1 MLPYA
6 ERDAMIDNQCAAQM
20 LYHIF
25 DNNLILSAGIAL
37 FMTVNIM
44 TIPRL
49 ELQDVARVLDWIFLV
64 FPHYSLCASINNMYN
79 NYVFN
84 KACAAFLA
92 FPGICTIQPNPCCR
106 GK

>member
-1 MLPYA
+1 MVPYA
-6 ERDAMIDNQCAAQM
+6 ECDAKIDNQCASQI
-20 LYHIF
+20 LYHIR
-25 DNNLILSAGIAL
+25 DSTLILSAGIAV

-44 TIPRL
+44 RLPRL
-49 ELQDVARVLDWIFLV
+49 ELQDVARVLDWVFIF

-84 KACAAFLA
+84 EACSDLYLLA
-92 FPGICTIQPNPCCR
+92 LCNYRPNPCCR

>member
-1 MLPYA
+1 MVLYA
-6 ERDAMIDNQCAAQM
+6 ECDTMIDNQCSALI
-20 LYHIF
+20 LYRIF
-25 DNNLILSAGIAL
+25 DSTLILSAGIAL

-49 ELQDVARVLDWIFLV
+49 ELQEVARVLDWIFLV

-84 KACAAFLA
+84 KICS
-92 FPGICTIQPNPCCR
+92 GILDFEELCILRPNPCCR